1 MAEPRLQLRGLRAG
15 YDGVPV
21 LFDVD
26 LDVAPGEIVIL
37 VGGNGAGKSTLLQAV
52 IGTVAVLDG
61 EVRFAGQRINRWP
74 VARRTRA
81 GISYSPEGR
90 RVFPSLT
97 VRENLDAGAS
107 YVPTRRLGERRA
119 EVFGYFPTLADRCGQ
134 VAGTLSGGEQQMLAI
149 GRALM
154 AAPDLILVEEPSQG
168 LAPVIVDRVYETLQ
182 RICLDRGTSVVIAE
196 QFQQLRSYDCD
207 RVVVIDKGVVTTRER
222 LDPLP
227 TEVIRSRPG
236 PGP

>member
-1 MAEPRLQLRGLRAG
+1 
-15 YDGVPV
+15 
-21 LFDVD
+21 
-26 LDVAPGEIVIL
+26 
-37 VGGNGAGKSTLLQAV
+37 
-52 IGTVAVLDG
+52 
-61 EVRFAGQRINRWP
+61 
-74 VARRTRA
+74 
-81 GISYSPEGR
+81 
-90 RVFPSLT
+90 
-97 VRENLDAGAS
+97 
-107 YVPTRRLGERRA
+107 
-119 EVFGYFPTLADRCGQ
+119 
-134 VAGTLSGGEQQMLAI
+134 MLAI

-207 RVVVIDKGVVTTRER
+207 RVVVIDKGVVTARER

-236 PGP
+236 P